1 MAGLLQENDSISV
14 YYGKLKTLWDEL
26 LIYDPI
32 PACNCVQMKIL
43 VDRYQ
48 RDYVIQ
54 FLMGL
59 HDSYSPIQDQIMLL
73 DSLPPCY

>member
-1 MAGLLQENDSISV
+1 
-14 YYGKLKTLWDEL
+14 
-26 LIYDPI
+26 
-32 PACNCVQMKIL
+32 MKIL

-59 HDSYSPIQDQIMLL
+59 HDSHSPIQDQIMLL
-73 DSLPPCY
+73 DPLPPVSKIFSFVQ